1 MIHGF
6 HLYSSGINNWLIDI
20 QHRFIR
26 LGFNPYFPIFA
37 FASLTCS
44 FEGLG
49 SFLASITT

>member
-1 MIHGF
+1 MIHKF
-6 HLYSSGINNWLIDI
+6 HLHSSSINNWLIDI
-20 QHRFIR
+20 QHRFILLR
-26 LGFNPYFPIFA
+26 FNLYFPIFA